1 MASPSTFYFSMQLLD
16 GKKVAS
22 ELYQKLQGKVAAL
35 KEKHVFPKL
44 VIILVGEDPAS
55 LSYIKQKRKASE
67 QTGIISELIELKP
80 EDVDTDSMIELVQKL
95 NTDATVHG
103 FIVQLPLPSHVETP
117 KVLRAVDPKKD
128 VDGFTAY
135 NLGKMF
141 LSTEFED
148 LAPCTPLGVIRLLEY
163 YKIGVEGVDVT
174 MVGASNTVGKPL
186 AIMLKNRGATV
197 TICDKLTRD
206 LAAHTRRADI
216 VIVAAGKAKLITK
229 EMVKEGAIVVDIGIN
244 RTREGKLVG
253 DVDFDEVAPKTK
265 FITPVPGGCGPMTVG
280 CLMENVVRAAS
291 RSLISN

>member
-1 MASPSTFYFSMQLLD
+1 MQLLD

-22 ELYQKLQGKVAAL
+22 ELYSKLQGKVAAL
-35 KEKHVFPKL
+35 KEKNIFPKL
-44 VIILVGEDPAS
+44 VIVLVGDDPAS

-67 QTGIISELIELKP
+67 QTGIVSEFIHLKP
-80 EDVDTDSMIELVQKL
+80 EEVDTRSMIDLVEKL
-95 NTDATVHG
+95 NNDATVHG
-103 FIVQLPLPSHVETP
+103 FIVQLPLPKHVETP
-117 KVLRAVDPKKD
+117 KVLKAVAPNKD

-163 YKIGVEGVDVT
+163 YKIEVKSMEVT

-186 AIMLKNRGATV
+186 GIMLQNRGATV
-197 TICDKLTRD
+197 TICNSKTKD
-206 LAAHTRRADI
+206 LGFHTRRADLL
-216 VIVAAGKAKLITK
+216 IVAVGKEKLITK
-229 EMVKEGAIVVDIGIN
+229 EMVKEGAIVVDVGIN
-244 RTREGKLVG
+244 RNKEGKLVG

-280 CLMENVVRAAS
+280 CLMENVVHAVLKQNPNFAS
-291 RSLISN
+291 

>member
-1 MASPSTFYFSMQLLD
+1 MQLLD

-35 KEKHVFPKL
+35 KEKNIFPKL
-44 VIILVGEDPAS
+44 VIVLVGDDPAS

-67 QTGIISELIELKP
+67 QTGILSELINLKP
-80 EDVDTDSMIELVQKL
+80 EEVTTQSMIDLVNQL
-95 NTDATVHG
+95 NADASVHG
-103 FIVQLPLPSHVETP
+103 FIIQLPLPKHVDTP
-117 KVLRAVDPKKD
+117 KVLKAVNPKKD

-163 YKIGVEGVDVT
+163 YEIAVKGLEVT
-174 MVGASNTVGKPL
+174 MVGSSNTVGKPL
-186 AIMLKNRGATV
+186 AIMLQNRGATV
-197 TICDKLTRD
+197 TICNSKTKD

-216 VIVAAGKAKLITK
+216 LIVAVGKIGLITR
-229 EMVKEGAIVVDIGIN
+229 EMVKEGAVVVDVGIN
-244 RTREGKLVG
+244 RNEEGKLVG
-253 DVDFDEVAPKTK
+253 DVDFDGVSEVAS

-280 CLMENVVRAAS
+280 CLMENVVRAVLQQNPQFVS
-291 RSLISN
+291 

>member
-1 MASPSTFYFSMQLLD
+1 MQLLD

-35 KEKHVFPKL
+35 KEKNIFPKL
-44 VIILVGEDPAS
+44 VIVLVGDDPAS

-67 QTGIISELIELKP
+67 QTGILSELINLKP
-80 EDVDTDSMIELVQKL
+80 EEVTTQSMIDLVNQL
-95 NTDATVHG
+95 NADASVHG
-103 FIVQLPLPSHVETP
+103 FIIQLPLPKHVDTP
-117 KVLRAVDPKKD
+117 KVLKAVNPKKD

-163 YKIGVEGVDVT
+163 YEIAVKGLEVT
-174 MVGASNTVGKPL
+174 MVGSSNTVGKPL
-186 AIMLKNRGATV
+186 AIMLQNRGATV
-197 TICDKLTRD
+197 TICNSKTKD

-216 VIVAAGKAKLITK
+216 LIVAVGKIGLITR
-229 EMVKEGAIVVDIGIN
+229 EMVKEDAVVVDVGIN
-244 RTREGKLVG
+244 RNEEGKLVG
-253 DVDFDEVAPKTK
+253 DVDFDGVSEVAS

-280 CLMENVVRAAS
+280 CLMENVVRAVLQQNPQFVS
-291 RSLISN
+291 

>member
-1 MASPSTFYFSMQLLD
+1 MQLLD

-22 ELYQKLQGKVAAL
+22 ELYTKLQGKVAAL
-35 KEKHVFPKL
+35 KEKNIVPKL
-44 VIILVGEDPAS
+44 VIVLVGDDPAS

-67 QTGIISELIELKP
+67 QTGIVSELVHLKP
-80 EDVDTDSMIELVQKL
+80 EDVDTQSMIDLVQKL
-95 NTDATVHG
+95 NNDPTVHG
-103 FIVQLPLPSHVETP
+103 FIVQLPLPKHVETP
-117 KVLRAVDPKKD
+117 KVLKAVAPHKD

-163 YKIGVEGVDVT
+163 YKIEVKGMEVT

-186 AIMLKNRGATV
+186 GIMLQNRGATV
-197 TICDKLTRD
+197 TICNSKTKD
-206 LAAHTRRADI
+206 LASHTRRADLL
-216 VIVAAGKAKLITK
+216 IVAVGKEKLITK
-229 EMVKEGAIVVDIGIN
+229 DMVKEGVIVVDVGIN
-244 RTREGKLVG
+244 RNKEGKLVG

-280 CLMENVVRAAS
+280 CLMENVVHAVLKQNPNFAS
-291 RSLISN
+291 

>member
-1 MASPSTFYFSMQLLD
+1 MQLLD

-35 KEKHVFPKL
+35 KEKNIFPKL
-44 VIILVGEDPAS
+44 VIVLVGDDPAS

-67 QTGIISELIELKP
+67 QTGILSELINLKP
-80 EDVDTDSMIELVQKL
+80 EEVTTQSMIDLVNQL
-95 NTDATVHG
+95 NVDASVHG
-103 FIVQLPLPSHVETP
+103 FIIQLPLPKHVDTP
-117 KVLRAVDPKKD
+117 KVLKAVNPKKD

-163 YKIGVEGVDVT
+163 YEIAVKGLEVT
-174 MVGASNTVGKPL
+174 MVGSSNTVGKPL
-186 AIMLKNRGATV
+186 AIMLQNRGATV
-197 TICDKLTRD
+197 TICNSKTKD

-216 VIVAAGKAKLITK
+216 LIVAVGKIGLITR
-229 EMVKEGAIVVDIGIN
+229 EMVKEGAVVVDVGIN
-244 RTREGKLVG
+244 RNEEGKLVG
-253 DVDFDEVAPKTK
+253 DVDFDGVSEVAS

-280 CLMENVVRAAS
+280 CLMENVVRAVLQQNPQFVS
-291 RSLISN
+291 

>member
-1 MASPSTFYFSMQLLD
+1 MQLLD

-22 ELYQKLQGKVAAL
+22 ELYTKLQGKVAAL
-35 KEKHVFPKL
+35 KEKNIVPKL
-44 VIILVGEDPAS
+44 VIVLVGDDPAS

-67 QTGIISELIELKP
+67 QTGIVSELIHLKP
-80 EDVDTDSMIELVQKL
+80 EDVDTQSMIDLVQKL
-95 NTDATVHG
+95 NNDATVHG
-103 FIVQLPLPSHVETP
+103 FIVQLPLPKHVETP
-117 KVLRAVDPKKD
+117 KVLKAVAPHKD

-163 YKIGVEGVDVT
+163 YKIEVKSMEVT

-186 AIMLKNRGATV
+186 GIMLQNRGATV
-197 TICDKLTRD
+197 TICNSKTRD
-206 LAAHTRRADI
+206 LASHTRRADLL
-216 VIVAAGKAKLITK
+216 IVAVGKEKLITK
-229 EMVKEGAIVVDIGIN
+229 EMVKEGAIVVDVGIN
-244 RTREGKLVG
+244 RNKEGKLVG

-280 CLMENVVRAAS
+280 CLMENVVHAVLKQNPNFAS
-291 RSLISN
+291 